1 MTMSEILGLARG
13 AAHAGAAVLVAARPD
28 QLHIQVKSSAS
39 DLVTDVDVAAERAI
53 RQVIAEARPGDTIG
67 GEELP
72 RHHNIAAEYRW
83 SIDPLD
89 GTTNFVRG
97 IPYYCSSV
105 AVCAVRTGD
114 WVAGAVVAPQ
124 LGMTYYAERGE
135 GAWLETRRGTKRLR
149 PRSDSAE
156 LRLVGTGFSYTPQ
169 IRLDQFEA
177 LPDLMSS
184 YHDLRRFGSAALEI
198 CAVAEGALDAFY
210 EDDLQE
216 WDWAAAAL
224 IAEEAGLLVKRPQRG
239 SSGPI
244 HVVPAQD

>member
-1 MTMSEILGLARG
+1 MSEILDLAR
-13 AAHAGAAVLVAARPD
+13 AAAPAGAAVLAAARPD
-28 QLHIQVKSSAS
+28 HLHVRVKSGAS
-39 DLVTDVDVAAERAI
+39 DLVTDVDVAAEHAI
-53 RQVIAEARPGDTIG
+53 RRVIAAARPGDSIG

-72 RHHNIAAEYRW
+72 RHHNNAAEYRW

-97 IPYYCSSV
+97 IPYYCTSV
-105 AVCAVRTGD
+105 AVAAMRTGD

-124 LGMTYYAERGE
+124 LGVTYYAERGN

-149 PRSDSAE
+149 PRSDRAE
-156 LRLVGTGFSYTPQ
+156 LRLVGTGFSYDPRT
-169 IRLDQFEA
+169 RLDQFEA
-177 LPDLMSS
+177 LPDLMTT

-224 IAEEAGLLVKRPQRG
+224 VAEEAGLLVKRPQRG
-239 SSGPI
+239 TSGAIQVLPT
-244 HVVPAQD
+244 QD